1 MTYTVS
7 TYLLDRLAEC
17 GVSHLLGVPGD
28 FNLRFLDDVIDHPKV
43 SWVGNANEL
52 NAGYAADGYARVN
65 GLGAVLTTFGVGE
78 LSALNAL
85 AGAYAEYAPVLHVVG
100 APTRQVQESGK
111 AIHHTLGDG
120 DFTAFRQVAEK
131 VSSAVV
137 EVQPATAAHD
147 IDRVLAEIALRKRPG
162 YLLLADDVA
171 VLPCMP
177 PSEPLKLPSPA
188 SVPGEK
194 ERFRQDFTELLQRVG
209 ERANLTLLADV
220 LVQRMGLQAEIREL
234 VDETALPYSTLK
246 WGKGLFDETAS
257 GWRGIYTG
265 EVSEA
270 ATRQAVEEA
279 DVLICAGV
287 VLTDTITAGFTHAF
301 PEHTVYLEPQ
311 QVVMGDTIYAPLTL
325 ADSLSVVLGALCDA
339 GWQGPEGEGNSE
351 DAAESGLIGSCSSD
365 LDAADLRAP
374 LTQNRLWQIVAPRIP
389 QGATVVVDQGTS
401 FAGIAPH
408 PLPSD
413 ARCISQPLWGSIGY
427 SLPALLGAQ
436 LAAPESRGVL
446 LIGDG
451 SAQLTVQELGTL
463 LRLGLTPIIVLVN
476 NEGYTVEREI
486 HGPTQPYNDIQLY
499 NWSLVPAALGAKKE
513 QVLTLQAATGAD
525 LCEALER
532 AVKTTDRMVLLEVLV
547 DRHDVPD
554 LLEER
559 VEAQK

>member
-7 TYLLDRLAEC
+7 TYLLDRLSER
-17 GVSHLLGVPGD
+17 GVRHLLGVPGD
-28 FNLRFLDDVIDHPKV
+28 FNLRFLDHVIDHPKI

-65 GLGAVLTTFGVGE
+65 GLSAVLTTFGVGE
-78 LSALNAL
+78 LSAINAL

-100 APTRQVQESGK
+100 APARQVQESGQ
-111 AIHHTLGDG
+111 AIHHTLGEG

-147 IDRVLAEIALRKRPG
+147 IDRVLVEIALRKRPG

-171 VLPCMP
+171 VLPCLP
-177 PSEPLKLPSPA
+177 PSEPLNIPEPV

-194 ERFRQDFTELLQRVG
+194 ERFKEGLAELLRKAG
-209 ERANLTLLADV
+209 AGANVTVLADI
-220 LVQRMGLQAEIREL
+220 LVQRLGLQDQVREL
-234 VDETALPYSTLK
+234 VGSLGLPYSTLK
-246 WGKGLFDETAS
+246 WGKGVLDETTP
-257 GWRGIYTG
+257 GWRGVYTG

-270 ATRQAVEEA
+270 ETRQAVEGA
-279 DVLICAGV
+279 DVLVCAGV
-287 VLTDTITAGFTHAF
+287 VLTDTITAGFTHDF

-311 QVVMGDTIYAPLTL
+311 QAVIGGVVYAPLTL
-325 ADSLSVVLGALCDA
+325 EDSVAIVHEVLRDA
-339 GWQGPEGEGNSE
+339 GWQDAWVEADDRCAASEPVTSPGAGMNS
-351 DAAESGLIGSCSSD
+351 I
-365 LDAADLRAP
+365 DLRAP
-374 LTQNRLWQIVAPRIP
+374 LTQNALWQLLAPQIP
-389 QGATVVVDQGTS
+389 AGSTVVVDQGTS
-401 FAGIAPH
+401 FAGLAPH

-436 LAAPESRGVL
+436 LADPEARGVL

-463 LRLGLTPIIVLVN
+463 LRLGLTPLIVLVN

-486 HGPTQPYNDIQLY
+486 HGPNQPYNDIQLY
-499 NWSLVPAALGAKKE
+499 NWSLVPAALGAVE
-513 QVLTLQAATGAD
+513 GQVLTLRATTGEE
-525 LCEALER
+525 LGKALES
-532 AVKTTDRMVLLEVLV
+532 AVKTTDRMVILEVLV
-547 DRHDVPD
+547 DSHDVPD
-554 LLEER
+554 LLEKR